1 MKVRMAMTPNKEDY
15 LKMIFEL
22 GGDTALISNKQIVAG
37 LSVSAASVSEMITKL
52 VEQQY
57 VTHTPYQ
64 GIKLTASGQRRAA
77 SLVRNHRLWEVFL
90 ANDLGYPIDNVH
102 AEAEM
107 LEHATTAE
115 MAARM
120 AKFLG
125 NPKYCPHGGVIPDE
139 DGHYLDQSRVTLS
152 TVPVGAKGH
161 IERIVDEASLIDYV
175 FGLGLHIEDHFE
187 VLAKEDKT
195 ITIRQRETGNDLAVD
210 VVRAEHIFVEL

>member
-1 MKVRMAMTPNKEDY
+1 
-15 LKMIFEL
+15 MIFEL

-52 VEQQY
+52 VEQKY

-77 SLVRNHRLWEVFL
+77 ALVRNHRLWEVFL
-90 ANDLGYPIDNVH
+90 TADLGYPVDNVH
-102 AEAEM
+102 SEAEM
-107 LEHATTAE
+107 LEHAMTPE
-115 MAARM
+115 MAERM

-139 DGHYLDQSRVTLS
+139 DGHYLDQSRATLS
-152 TVPVGAKGH
+152 QVDVGAQGH

-175 FGLGLHIEDHFE
+175 FGLGLAIEDHFE
-187 VLAKEDKT
+187 VIEKT
-195 ITIRQRETGNDLAVD
+195 PSAIRIRQRETGKELAID
-210 VVRAEHIFVEL
+210 PVRAEHIFVEL